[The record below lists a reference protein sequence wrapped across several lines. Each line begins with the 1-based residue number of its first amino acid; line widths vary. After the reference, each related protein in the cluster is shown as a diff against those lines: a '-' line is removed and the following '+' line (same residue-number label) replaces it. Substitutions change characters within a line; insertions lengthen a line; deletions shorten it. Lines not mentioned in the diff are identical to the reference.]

1 MEIKKMKYT
10 KDQQEVVEMT
20 DKDCIFCK
28 IAAGEIPSRKIY
40 EDKDLIAI
48 MDLNPT
54 SKGHSLIIPKEHCT
68 NIYDIDE
75 DIAAKV
81 MKTAKKLA
89 TKMTVA
95 LNCDG
100 FNLLQN
106 NGETAGQTMFHFHM
120 HLIPRYKDADNNM
133 LKFTSVS
140 FSDEEMDAIRDQIIK
155 D

>member
-1 MEIKKMKYT
+1 MKK
-10 KDQQEVVEMT
+10 D
-20 DKDCIFCK
+20 DCIFCK

-40 EDKDLIAI
+40 EDSDLIAI

-106 NGETAGQTMFHFHM
+106 NGETSGQTMFHFHM

>member
-1 MEIKKMKYT
+1 MKK
-10 KDQQEVVEMT
+10 D
-20 DKDCIFCK
+20 DCIFCK

-40 EDKDLIAI
+40 EDSDLIAI

-89 TKMTVA
+89 TKLTVA

>member
-1 MEIKKMKYT
+1 MKK
-10 KDQQEVVEMT
+10 D
-20 DKDCIFCK
+20 DCIFCK

-155 D
+155 DQVDLRIF

>member
-1 MEIKKMKYT
+1 MKK
-10 KDQQEVVEMT
+10 D
-20 DKDCIFCK
+20 DCIFCK

-48 MDLNPT
+48 MDLSPT
-54 SKGHSLIIPKEHCT
+54 SKGHSLIIPKEQYT

-75 DIAAKV
+75 EIAGKV
-81 MKTAKKLA
+81 MKTAKKLS

-140 FSDEEMDAIRDQIIK
+140 FSDEEMDSIRDQIIK

>member
-1 MEIKKMKYT
+1 ME
-10 KDQQEVVEMT
+10 KD
-20 DKDCIFCK
+20 DCIFCK

-40 EDKDLIAI
+40 EDSDLIAI

-140 FSDEEMDAIRDQIIK
+140 FSDEEMDSIRDQIIK

>member
-1 MEIKKMKYT
+1 MKK
-10 KDQQEVVEMT
+10 D
-20 DKDCIFCK
+20 DCIFCK

-40 EDKDLIAI
+40 EDSDLIAI

-75 DIAAKV
+75 DIATKV

-140 FSDEEMDAIRDQIIK
+140 FSDEEMDSIRDQIIK

>member
-1 MEIKKMKYT
+1 MKK
-10 KDQQEVVEMT
+10 D
-20 DKDCIFCK
+20 DCIFCK

-75 DIAAKV
+75 EIAAKV

>member
-1 MEIKKMKYT
+1 MKK
-10 KDQQEVVEMT
+10 D
-20 DKDCIFCK
+20 DCIFCQDQLARRDSLQEK
-28 IAAGEIPSRKIY
+28 IP
-40 EDKDLIAI
+40 EDSDLIAI

-140 FSDEEMDAIRDQIIK
+140 FSDEEMDSIRDQIIK

>member
-1 MEIKKMKYT
+1 MKK
-10 KDQQEVVEMT
+10 D
-20 DKDCIFCK
+20 DCIFCK

-40 EDKDLIAI
+40 EDNDLIAI
-48 MDLNPT
+48 MDLSPT
-54 SKGHSLIIPKEHCT
+54 SKGHSLIIPKEHYT

-75 DIAAKV
+75 ELAGKV

-140 FSDEEMDAIRDQIIK
+140 FSDEEMDSIRDQIIK

>member
-1 MEIKKMKYT
+1 MKK
-10 KDQQEVVEMT
+10 D
-20 DKDCIFCK
+20 DCIFCK
-28 IAAGEIPSRKIY
+28 IAVGEIPSRKIY
-40 EDKDLIAI
+40 EDSDLIAI

>member
-1 MEIKKMKYT
+1 MKK
-10 KDQQEVVEMT
+10 D
-20 DKDCIFCK
+20 DCIFCK

-140 FSDEEMDAIRDQIIK
+140 FSDEEMYAIRDQIIK

>member
-1 MEIKKMKYT
+1 MKK
-10 KDQQEVVEMT
+10 D
-20 DKDCIFCK
+20 DCIFCK

-40 EDKDLIAI
+40 EDSDLIAI

-106 NGETAGQTMFHFHM
+106 NGETMFHFHM

-140 FSDEEMDAIRDQIIK
+140 FSDEEMDSIRDQIIK

>member
-1 MEIKKMKYT
+1 MKK
-10 KDQQEVVEMT
+10 D
-20 DKDCIFCK
+20 DCIFCK

-48 MDLNPT
+48 MDLTPT

>member
-1 MEIKKMKYT
+1 MKK
-10 KDQQEVVEMT
+10 D
-20 DKDCIFCK
+20 DCIFCK

-40 EDKDLIAI
+40 EDSDLIAI

-89 TKMTVA
+89 TKMIVA

>member
-1 MEIKKMKYT
+1 MKK
-10 KDQQEVVEMT
+10 D
-20 DKDCIFCK
+20 DCIFCK

-40 EDKDLIAI
+40 EDSDLIAI

-120 HLIPRYKDADNNM
+120 HLIPRYENDGQHILWNPGES
-133 LKFTSVS
+133 TP
-140 FSDEEMDAIRDQIIK
+140 EELEEIRKTIIE
-155 D
+155 

>member
-1 MEIKKMKYT
+1 MKK
-10 KDQQEVVEMT
+10 D
-20 DKDCIFCK
+20 DCIFCK
-28 IAAGEIPSRKIY
+28 IAAGEIPSRKLY
-40 EDKDLIAI
+40 EDEDVIVI
-48 MDLNPT
+48 MDLSPT

-75 DIAAKV
+75 DVAAKV
-81 MKTAKKLA
+81 MRVAKRLA
-89 TKMTVA
+89 IKMTDA
-95 LNCDG
+95 LGCDG

-140 FSDEEMDAIRDQIIK
+140 LSDEEMDALRDQIVK
-155 D
+155 SLD

>member
-1 MEIKKMKYT
+1 MKK
-10 KDQQEVVEMT
+10 D
-20 DKDCIFCK
+20 DCIFCK

-40 EDKDLIAI
+40 EDSDLIAI

-140 FSDEEMDAIRDQIIK
+140 FSDEEMDAIREQIIK

>member
-1 MEIKKMKYT
+1 MKK
-10 KDQQEVVEMT
+10 D
-20 DKDCIFCK
+20 DCIFCK

-40 EDKDLIAI
+40 EDSDLIAI

-140 FSDEEMDAIRDQIIK
+140 FSDEEIDAIRDQIIK

>member
-1 MEIKKMKYT
+1 MKK
-10 KDQQEVVEMT
+10 D
-20 DKDCIFCK
+20 DCIFCK

-40 EDKDLIAI
+40 EDNDLIAI
-48 MDLNPT
+48 MDLIPT
-54 SKGHSLIIPKEHCT
+54 SKGHSLIIPKEHYT

-75 DIAAKV
+75 EIAGKV

-140 FSDEEMDAIRDQIIK
+140 FSDEEMDAIREQIIK

>member
-1 MEIKKMKYT
+1 MKK
-10 KDQQEVVEMT
+10 D
-20 DKDCIFCK
+20 DCLFCK

-40 EDKDLIAI
+40 EDSDLIAI

>member
-1 MEIKKMKYT
+1 MKK
-10 KDQQEVVEMT
+10 D
-20 DKDCIFCK
+20 DCIFCK

-40 EDKDLIAI
+40 EDSDLIAI

-54 SKGHSLIIPKEHCT
+54 SKGHSLIIPQEHCT

>member
-1 MEIKKMKYT
+1 MKK
-10 KDQQEVVEMT
+10 V
-20 DKDCIFCK
+20 DCIFCK
-28 IAAGEIPSRKIY
+28 IAAGENPSRKIY
-40 EDKDLIAI
+40 EDNDLIAI
-48 MDLNPT
+48 MDLSPT
-54 SKGHSLIIPKEHCT
+54 SKGHSLIIPKEHYT

-75 DIAAKV
+75 EIAGKV

-140 FSDEEMDAIRDQIIK
+140 FSDEEMDAIREQIIK

>member
-1 MEIKKMKYT
+1 MKK
-10 KDQQEVVEMT
+10 D
-20 DKDCIFCK
+20 DCIFCK

-48 MDLNPT
+48 MDLSPT
-54 SKGHSLIIPKEHCT
+54 SKGQSLIIPKEHYT

-75 DIAAKV
+75 EIAGKV

>member
-1 MEIKKMKYT
+1 MKK
-10 KDQQEVVEMT
+10 D
-20 DKDCIFCK
+20 DCIFCK

-40 EDKDLIAI
+40 EDNDLIAI
-48 MDLNPT
+48 MDLSPT
-54 SKGHSLIIPKEHCT
+54 SKGHSLIIPKEHYT

-75 DIAAKV
+75 EIAGKV

-100 FNLLQN
+100 FNMLPN

-140 FSDEEMDAIRDQIIK
+140 FSDEEMDAIREQIIK

>member
-1 MEIKKMKYT
+1 MKK
-10 KDQQEVVEMT
+10 D
-20 DKDCIFCK
+20 DCIFCK

-140 FSDEEMDAIRDQIIK
+140 LSDEEMDAIRDQIIK

>member
-1 MEIKKMKYT
+1 MKK
-10 KDQQEVVEMT
+10 D
-20 DKDCIFCK
+20 DCIFCK

-40 EDKDLIAI
+40 EDDDLIAI
-48 MDLNPT
+48 MDLSPT

-75 DIAAKV
+75 EIAGKV

-89 TKMTVA
+89 TKMTAA

-120 HLIPRYKDADNNM
+120 HLIPRSKDADNNM

-140 FSDEEMDAIRDQIIK
+140 FSDEEMDAIREQIVK

>member
-1 MEIKKMKYT
+1 MKK
-10 KDQQEVVEMT
+10 D
-20 DKDCIFCK
+20 DCIFCK

-40 EDKDLIAI
+40 EDSDLIAI

-75 DIAAKV
+75 DIVAKV

>member
-1 MEIKKMKYT
+1 MKK
-10 KDQQEVVEMT
+10 D
-20 DKDCIFCK
+20 DCIFCK

-40 EDKDLIAI
+40 EDSDLIAI

-89 TKMTVA
+89 TKLTVA

-140 FSDEEMDAIRDQIIK
+140 FSDEEMDSIRDQIIK

>member
-1 MEIKKMKYT
+1 MKK
-10 KDQQEVVEMT
+10 D
-20 DKDCIFCK
+20 DCIFCK

-40 EDKDLIAI
+40 EDSDLIAI

-106 NGETAGQTMFHFHM
+106 NGETAGQTMFPFHM

>member
-1 MEIKKMKYT
+1 MKK
-10 KDQQEVVEMT
+10 D
-20 DKDCIFCK
+20 DCIFCK

-40 EDKDLIAI
+40 EDNDLIAI
-48 MDLNPT
+48 MDLSPT
-54 SKGHSLIIPKEHCT
+54 SKGHSLIIPKEHYT
-68 NIYDIDE
+68 NIYE
-75 DIAAKV
+75 EIAGKV

-140 FSDEEMDAIRDQIIK
+140 FSDEEMDAIREQIIK

>member
-1 MEIKKMKYT
+1 MK
-10 KDQQEVVEMT
+10 DEN
-20 DKDCIFCK
+20 CIFCK

-40 EDKDLIAI
+40 EDSDLIAI

>member
-1 MEIKKMKYT
+1 MAEN
-10 KDQQEVVEMT
+10 
-20 DKDCIFCK
+20 CIFCK

-48 MDLNPT
+48 MDLSPT
-54 SKGHSLIIPKEHCT
+54 SKGHSLIIPKEHYT

-75 DIAAKV
+75 EIAGKV

-120 HLIPRYKDADNNM
+120 HLIPRYKGDTVNISWNPGTPEQDAAE
-133 LKFTSVS
+133 LAAK
-140 FSDEEMDAIRDQIIK
+140 IK
-155 D
+155 ANIQ

>member
-1 MEIKKMKYT
+1 MKK
-10 KDQQEVVEMT
+10 D
-20 DKDCIFCK
+20 DCIFCK

-48 MDLNPT
+48 MDLSPT
-54 SKGHSLIIPKEHCT
+54 SKGHSLIIPKEHYT

-75 DIAAKV
+75 EIAGKV

-120 HLIPRYKDADNNM
+120 HLIPRYEDADNNM